1 MNVELE
7 LDEKSR
13 CGGVKG
19 RCDGVFAGAVGTGE
33 ADDGGRVHSSDKRT
47 VIDVGDQGLSI
58 VDRPGEMARLSGCG
72 WL

>member
-1 MNVELE
+1 LNVELV
-7 LDEKSR
+7 LDENSR

-33 ADDGGRVHSSDKRT
+33 ADDGGRAHSTSDNRT
-47 VIDVGDQGLSI
+47 VSDVGDQGLSI

-72 WL
+72 